1 MANQKQI
8 ARAAAAEARK
18 AAQAKIDKRN
28 KIIGIIAVLLV
39 AGAALLFALGGGKET
54 SQPAG
59 PISMNPTHTVQIDVQ
74 DYGTI
79 TAELYGEAAP
89 ITVANFVKLVNEGF
103 YDGLTFHRIIS
114 GFMIQGGDPLG
125 NGTGGADQDIKGE
138 FAANGWNNPIAHERG
153 VLSMARSSAPNS
165 ASSQFF
171 IMHQAAPHLDGSYAA
186 FGKVLTG
193 LEVVDAICANTPVTD
208 GNGTV
213 LKANQPI
220 ITSIRVI
227 ENAGE

>member
-1 MANQKQI
+1 MANKKQI

-59 PISMNPTHTVQIDVQ
+59 PISMNPTHTGQIDVQ

>member
-1 MANQKQI
+1 MANKKQI

-39 AGAALLFALGGGKET
+39 AGAALLFALGGGKDT

-125 NGTGGADQDIKGE
+125 NGTGSADQDIKGE

-227 ENAGE
+227 ENAAE